1 MGVVNVVQTREVNL
15 SLLTVSRATTRDL
28 AEWDDFNYS
37 KPIGTIYH
45 SNPWVRIHQRTL
57 NYRVIQLVAREEGKL
72 VGLFPFRIR
81 DRTPR
86 RILGMG
92 ISGVI
97 GEVVSPLGEME
108 NPYGGPVCDG
118 DRPDVLRS
126 LLKASMKLCG
136 ALGSFTIKFSPSF
149 AENVDDPRVL
159 QFRGSTVKTRET
171 ILIGLEPT
179 IDQIKAGFRRD
190 VTRAVRKAESLGVRV
205 EEASSESALDA
216 YHRILTATYGRA
228 GFAPYPKDFYLNV
241 FKSFSPRQQTSLL
254 LAMYQDRPIAGAFWL
269 RDRTNAYYWTGGA
282 LREFQRAYPSTLL
295 QTKMI
300 EKAKLAGLR
309 VYDLTGIDW
318 YRFPGISLFKAG
330 FGGQVCRFPA
340 IRGRPFSSRMVGGLL
355 NRLSTRLS
363 TRLGVR
369 FSDP

>member
-1 MGVVNVVQTREVNL
+1 
-15 SLLTVSRATTRDL
+15 LLTISRATTRDL

-37 KPIGTIYH
+37 KSIGTIYH
-45 SNPWVRIHQRTL
+45 SNSWVKIHQRTL
-57 NYRVIQLVAREEGKL
+57 KYRVIQLVAREEGKL

-81 DRTPR
+81 YKTPP
-86 RILGMG
+86 RILGLG
-92 ISGVI
+92 IPAGVI
-97 GEVVSPLGEME
+97 REVVSPIGEIE
-108 NPYGGPVCDG
+108 NPYGGPVCDA

-126 LLKASMKLCG
+126 LLKASIRWCG

-149 AENVDDPRVL
+149 AKNVPDLRVL
-159 QFRGSTVKTRET
+159 QLWGNTVKSRET

-179 IDQIKAGFRRD
+179 IDQIRAGFREGEK
-190 VTRAVRKAESLGVRV
+190 RALRRAESLGVRV
-205 EEASSESALDA
+205 EEASSESELDE

-228 GFAPYPKDFYLNV
+228 GFSPYPRDFYLNV
-241 FKSFSPRQQTSLL
+241 FKSFFPRQQASLL
-254 LAMYQDRPIAGAFWL
+254 LAMYQDRPIGGAFWL
-269 RDRTNAYYWTGGA
+269 RDRTNAYFWTGGF

-295 QTKMI
+295 QTRMI

-309 VYDLTGIDW
+309 VYDMTGIDW